1 MPTYDIYLQG
11 QTAEGSHGFHTFTF
25 EYDRTVAV
33 RGPYKLAI
41 QWLKR
46 FLTTKGSDY
55 CAPDDG
61 TDFPRL
67 VGSNIARVDD
77 LRDVVLLAIQDCNAQ
92 IYAIQRQQA
101 SLPLDEQLQTA
112 SLTRFEPMGA
122 DGFQCWVTISN
133 AQGNELLVALPTVP

>member
-1 MPTYDIYLQG
+1 MSTYDIYLQG
-11 QTAEGSHGFHTFTF
+11 KTADASRGFHTFTF
-25 EYDRTVAV
+25 EYDRTIAV

-46 FLTTKGSDY
+46 FLTSKGSDY
-55 CAPDDG
+55 CGPDDG

-67 VGSNIARVDD
+67 IGSNIASMAD
-77 LRDVVLLAIQDCNAQ
+77 LRDVVMLAIQECNAQ
-92 IYAIQRQQA
+92 IYAVQQQQS

-112 SLTRFEPMGA
+112 TLTRFEPLGE